1 MRWNSNFYFDFDK
14 KLEMKFQVL
23 NINKRET
30 KSK

>member
-1 MRWNSNFYFDFDK
+1 MRWNSNFDFDK